1 MITFSLSA
9 ARLLERLIASGAR
22 LRLTGSDLQIKMNG
36 QPNHRLRQEIERNRD
51 GLIQLVQAGE
61 HRWRPVN

>member
-1 MITFSLSA
+1 MIIFSLSA
-9 ARLLERLIASGAR
+9 AKLLERLIDSGAQ
-22 LRLTGSDLQIKMNG
+22 LRLVGDDLQIKMHG

-51 GLIQLVQAGE
+51 GLIKLVQAGE